1 MSARRI
7 PGGAAPT
14 RSRATRKTDPAR
26 TGGPAYLRRRRPGAG
41 ITEQSARA
49 ITLDEAVAA
58 IRSGPQGPE
67 IAAIFDFG
75 GTVVH
80 GFDPPSLTRRLL
92 RRDRDPVAAGLLGSI
107 RGARSEGEY
116 ERFLQHTMHAW
127 AGLPEHRLEELGA
140 TLFQR
145 TVYGHLYPEAW
156 RLIREHETAGHTLVL
171 VSALTRF
178 QVRPAADELG
188 IPTVLCTAMAAQ
200 DGVLTGHVEGK
211 PLWRNG
217 KADAV
222 RRFALAEG
230 IDLTRSWVY
239 ADSAADLPLL
249 GVAGRPV
256 AVNPDPRTVLEATE
270 KEWPILHFRPRTT
283 PRPTDYARTV
293 AGFAALLG
301 GALFGVAAKAH
312 TKQRREMADSLLNH
326 AAESTLRGTG
336 VRVRVTGREYARA
349 PRPAVFIFNHQS
361 QFDMVVV
368 AEVLGGGITGIAK
381 KEITRNP
388 IFGPLMRFVEVT
400 FIDRADTAAAKA
412 ALAPVVQ
419 TLRGGLSIVIAPEGT
434 RSRTPRVGAF
444 KKGAFHIAIQAGV
457 PIIPVVIRNAG
468 EIAWRDSAVVRKG
481 VVDVAVLPPI
491 DVSGWDPAAMDA
503 DIERVRQL
511 FVDTLLEWPTGD

>member
-1 MSARRI
+1 MSDRLT
-7 PGGAAPT
+7 G
-14 RSRATRKTDPAR
+14 SVRKR
-26 TGGPAYLRRRRPGAG
+26 GRRPGAG
-41 ITEQSARA
+41 ITEQPARA
-49 ITLDEAVAA
+49 ITLEDEVAA
-58 IRSGPQGPE
+58 IRSGPRGPQ
-67 IAAIFDFG
+67 IAAVFDFG

-80 GFDPPSLTRRLL
+80 GFNPPSMTRRVLG
-92 RRDRDPVAAGLLGSI
+92 RRTGAIAAGLLGSI

-127 AGLPEHRLEELGA
+127 AGLPESELDELGA
-140 TLFQR
+140 KLFQR

-156 RLIREHETAGHTLVL
+156 RLVREHEAAGHTLVL
-171 VSALTRF
+171 VSSLTRF

-188 IPTVLCTAMAAQ
+188 IPNVLCTAMATQ
-200 DGVLTGHVEGK
+200 DGVLTGHVDGK

-222 RRFALAEG
+222 RRFAMAHG
-230 IDLTRSWVY
+230 IDLTQSWVY

-249 GVAGRPV
+249 NTAGRPV

-270 KEWPILHFRPRTT
+270 KDWPVLHFRARTT
-283 PRPTDYARTV
+283 PHAIDYARTI
-293 AGFAALLG
+293 AGITSLVG
-301 GALFGVAAKAH
+301 GALFGVASKAH
-312 TKQRREMADSLLNH
+312 TKQRRQMADSLLDH
-326 AAESTLRGTG
+326 AAASTLRSTG
-336 VRVRVTGREYARA
+336 VRVRVVGAEHARA
-349 PRPAVFIFNHQS
+349 PRPAVFLFNHQS

-400 FIDRADTAAAKA
+400 FIDRADSAAAQA
-412 ALAPVVQ
+412 ALAPVVE

-434 RSRTPRVGAF
+434 RSLTPRIGPF

-468 EIAWRDSAVVRKG
+468 EIAWRNSAIVRKG

-491 DVSGWDPAAMDA
+491 DVSGWDPNDMDA
-503 DIERVRQL
+503 NVEGVRQL
-511 FVDTLLEWPTGD
+511 FIDTLLDWPET